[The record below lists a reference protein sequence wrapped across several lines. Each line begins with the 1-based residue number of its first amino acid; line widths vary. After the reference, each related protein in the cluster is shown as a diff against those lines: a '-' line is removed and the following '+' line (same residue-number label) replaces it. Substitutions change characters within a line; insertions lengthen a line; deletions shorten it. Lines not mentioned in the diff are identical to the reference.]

1 MGKRRS
7 RTGHVRVT
15 DAAAWGASRIG
26 MALLMVLATAQK
38 FAEAVEAAGSI
49 REIANLLDAIAREMG
64 FQYFALAHHVDI
76 PQAPQPAIRIHN
88 YPAEWA
94 AFFDAEG
101 LGRSDP
107 VHRASHLRN
116 LGFPWTMLRELIDL
130 SRRDEEIIERSRRAG
145 IADGYTVPTHI
156 PGESE
161 GSCSFATVQGRSYR
175 VEWIPLAQYVG
186 TAAFEAARRL
196 SGIRR
201 IDLARPRL
209 SDRQR
214 DCIYWAAR
222 GKSDWETSQILG
234 IGHDTAIQH
243 MKEARRRYGVLN
255 RTQLAIHA
263 LYDGALTFTDAMI
276 R

>member
-1 MGKRRS
+1 
-7 RTGHVRVT
+7 
-15 DAAAWGASRIG
+15 
-26 MALLMVLATAQK
+26 MVLATAQQ
-38 FAEAVEAAGSI
+38 FAHAVEAAASI
-49 REIANLLDAIAREMG
+49 GELGALVDAISREMG
-64 FQYFALAHHVDI
+64 FRYFALAHHVDI
-76 PQAPQPAIRIHN
+76 ARAPRPAIRIHN
-88 YPAEWA
+88 YPAEWV
-94 AFFDAEG
+94 AFFDAQG

-107 VHRASHLRN
+107 MHRASHLRN
-116 LGFPWTMLRELIDL
+116 LGFPWSMVPQLIDL
-130 SRRDEEIIERSRRAG
+130 SRRDEDIIACSRRAG
-145 IADGYTVPTHI
+145 LADGYTVPTHI

-161 GSCSFATVQGRSYR
+161 GSCSFATAWGRSYR
-175 VEWIPLAQYVG
+175 MEWMPLAQYVG

-201 IDLARPRL
+201 IDSDRPRL

>member
-1 MGKRRS
+1 
-7 RTGHVRVT
+7 
-15 DAAAWGASRIG
+15 
-26 MALLMVLATAQK
+26 MVLATAQQ
-38 FAEAVEAAGSI
+38 FALAVEAAASI
-49 REIANLLDAIAREMG
+49 GELGGLVDAITREMG
-64 FQYFALAHHVDI
+64 FRYFALTHHVDI
-76 PQAPQPAIRIHN
+76 LHSAQPTIRIHN
-88 YPAEWA
+88 YPAEWE

-116 LGFPWTMLRELIDL
+116 LGFPWAMLPALIDL
-130 SRRDEEIIERSRRAG
+130 SRRDEEIIARSKRVG
-145 IADGYTVPTHI
+145 LADGYTVPTHI

-161 GSCSFATVQGRSYR
+161 GSCSFATAWGRDYR
-175 VEWIPLAQYVG
+175 MEWLPLAQFVG
-186 TAAFEAARRL
+186 TAAFEGARRL

-201 IDLARPRL
+201 IDLGRPRL

-222 GKSDWETSQILG
+222 GKSDWAISKILG